1 MRRLATVHARENQP
15 TTNDVTTQ
23 PISISASFTKVNNM
37 ADFQYGG
44 WNYYTLQ
51 CGTIL
56 TLISPGDCNLQCR
69 MWLWN
74 HDSKPEECYVMRLE
88 KTLTE
93 IKTSPYRLT
102 LYDNIIIIIISSTHR
117 FVSSHFCL
125 KIQNAVCVLQSQ
137 RNGPQR
143 QPVLELVRDGLAEE
157 CNASS

>member
-1 MRRLATVHARENQP
+1 M
-15 TTNDVTTQ
+15 
-23 PISISASFTKVNNM
+23 
-37 ADFQYGG
+37 
-44 WNYYTLQ
+44 
-51 CGTIL
+51 

-74 HDSKPEECYVMRLE
+74 HDSKPEECYAMTLKITYGE
-88 KTLTE
+88 KKQTTPN
-93 IKTSPYRLT
+93 KLT

-157 CNASS
+157 CYASS